1 MKRWSQRAKIF
12 WCRRRM
18 TRIILPSSP
27 LYRLSALHA
36 CQRLRMQVRLHNLS
50 PAWTCTTCVNVPQGD
65 WESPGPLTKW
75 RLPGPMHGIKMGVED
90 ISQRLQTSI
99 CHNASS
105 FQWSHCFPCSGRVSL
120 GVTGGN
126 RLAAV
131 SWSSLLTFTR
141 FYKLD
146 VTSLGLAHSVQCVG
160 SSVDMPH
167 PGGAGGQ
174 SSK

>member
-1 MKRWSQRAKIF
+1 
-12 WCRRRM
+12 M

-131 SWSSLLTFTR
+131 SWSSLLTITR

-146 VTSLGLAHSVQCVG
+146 VTSNLWALLILSSVWAPQWTCPTQGGLAVSHRNKLVWQYG
-160 SSVDMPH
+160 SLHIP
-167 PGGAGGQ
+167 
-174 SSK
+174 